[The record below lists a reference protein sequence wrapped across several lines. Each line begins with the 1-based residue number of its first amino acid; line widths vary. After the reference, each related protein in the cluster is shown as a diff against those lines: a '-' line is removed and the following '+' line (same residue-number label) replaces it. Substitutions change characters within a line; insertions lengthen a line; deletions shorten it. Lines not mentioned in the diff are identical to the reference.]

1 MITSTEM
8 SEIIRFR
15 KKPELFSGTICALSD
30 VLCDDMQW
38 SYAPADYLMGIAVRR
53 LVWQMT

>member
-53 LVWQMT
+53 LV